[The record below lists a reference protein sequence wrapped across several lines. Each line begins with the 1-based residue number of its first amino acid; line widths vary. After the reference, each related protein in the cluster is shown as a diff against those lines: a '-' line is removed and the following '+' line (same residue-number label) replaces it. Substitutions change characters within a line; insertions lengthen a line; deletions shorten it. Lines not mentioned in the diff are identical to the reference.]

1 MKIKPQLLML
11 ALTITLYTNAQ
22 AGYELVCKGQQQQ
35 SQNKAIFVNCNDRQ
49 AVVESLKHGWMT
61 LRAQGIGGSTEDLC
75 WKPYNTAKDI
85 HPSINMSNIAPTF
98 FLQCNMALQY
108 TK

>member
-1 MKIKPQLLML
+1 MKIKPKLLML
-11 ALTITLYTNAQ
+11 ALNITLCTNTY

-35 SQNKAIFVNCNDRQ
+35 SQNKSIVVDCNDRQ
-49 AVVESLKHGWMT
+49 AVVESLRRSWTT

-75 WKPYNTAKDI
+75 WKPYSTAKDI

-108 TK
+108 AK